1 MLAEFSVLFSFG
13 GGNFSK
19 ERKKHEKFMVWIFL
33 RPFFK
38 NKIITTRCHQ
48 LQEASENMIL
58 SIKKQLPVDAK
69 LLGMLVNV
77 FTSKI

>member
-1 MLAEFSVLFSFG
+1 VSG
-13 GGNFSK
+13 GKKINLLLSK
-19 ERKKHEKFMVWIFL
+19 NAGRIQCVFFLLGAKTIPRKKKHEKFMVWIFL

-58 SIKKQLPVDAK
+58 YIK
-69 LLGMLVNV
+69 N
-77 FTSKI
+77 FC

>member
-1 MLAEFSVLFSFG
+1 MNIGEVSG
-13 GGNFSK
+13 GKKNKNLLRKNAGRIQCVFFFCPR
-19 ERKKHEKFMVWIFL
+19 EKKHEKFMVWIIL

-58 SIKKQLPVDAK
+58 YIK
-69 LLGMLVNV
+69 NNC
-77 FTSKI
+77 